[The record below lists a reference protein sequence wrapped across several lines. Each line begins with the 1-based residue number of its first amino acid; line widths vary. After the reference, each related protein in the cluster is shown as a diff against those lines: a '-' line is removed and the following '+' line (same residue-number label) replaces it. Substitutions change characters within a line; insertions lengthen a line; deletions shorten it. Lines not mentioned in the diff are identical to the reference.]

1 MSPIP
6 NYKKPPVR
14 EALVDIRVDRL
25 PSTVLPELE
34 RLTERLNK
42 NYPSKKTI
50 YGLEARLE
58 MQEASF
64 VASQKSHGIIGYRF
78 ISSDE
83 KKIVQLKLDG
93 FTFNRLKLNPEE
105 SWPGWE
111 TLREEAKS
119 AWELYV
125 GATKPGEITR
135 LAVRYINQIVIHAA
149 SIELDE
155 YFTAPPRVP
164 KELRYQD
171 LDNFFGRVAISI
183 PDLSATAVITHAPA
197 PKPFPNSVTIIL
209 DIDIF
214 RQQRMVLDSSII
226 WETLDRFRD
235 LKNNVFEVS
244 LHQKAKDLFL

>member
-1 MSPIP
+1 MSQKP

-14 EALVDIRVDRL
+14 EALIDIRVDRL

-34 RLTERLNK
+34 RLHEKLNT
-42 NYPSKKTI
+42 NYPSKQTTYEI
-50 YGLEARLE
+50 EARLE
-58 MQEASF
+58 IHEASF
-64 VASQKSHGIIGYRF
+64 AARQKSRGIIGYRF
-78 ISSDE
+78 ISSDS
-83 KKIVQLKLDG
+83 KKIVQSKLDG
-93 FTFNRLKLNPEE
+93 FTFNRLKPDPDEG
-105 SWPGWE
+105 WPGWE
-111 TLREEAKS
+111 TLREEAKN
-119 AWELYV
+119 AWDLYV
-125 GATKPGEITR
+125 EIIKPREITR
-135 LAVRYINQIVIHAA
+135 LAVRYINQIVVRAA

-164 KELRYQD
+164 KELPYQG
-171 LDNFFGRVAISI
+171 LDNFFGRVGISI

-235 LKNNVFEVS
+235 LKNNVFEAC